1 MAKIMEIIAKETK
14 GKSYQTYKYSFDSI
28 GLPSIDYDNDEKVIQ
43 WKNQGETVEHKTYIS
58 LKDEADRIIGQTPLL
73 KYFLDGSRHVY
84 KVDDMAYGNQV
95 FPIVAGQVGVGC
107 CKRVDKIM
115 SKELFYRDLVLVLP
129 DKSDP
134 EGWDKGYFKS
144 KLQKINQSEEL
155 QRLQLE
161 FSEILTYK
169 TSKNATER
177 VKLEDLAI
185 AKVQDYMID
194 CEKKMV
200 EQLVRDKKLGQ
211 YSYLLK
217 DGSLEYMQ
225 TGREDPRSLQRIK
238 NNYRWVIGVSKSF
251 NPETIKDHTGKP
263 NANYIAELPLY
274 HRTPVAR
281 YRNSYSGDVEFAV
294 WYIRLRDK
302 RQTHTPFDGV
312 VKVEKI
318 LMDKELKYGI
328 ESDEVDL
335 ISANIL
341 NERNPTCYGTDKR
354 WANHLYPVYLTETFV
369 KSNYITT
376 NTFLHLF

>member
-58 LKDEADRIIGQTPLL
+58 LKDEADRISGQTPLL

-95 FPIVAGQVGVGC
+95 FPIIAGQVGVGC

-177 VKLEDLAI
+177 AKLEDLAI

-318 LMDKELKYGI
+318 LMDKEMKYGI

>member
-155 QRLQLE
+155 QRLRLE

-318 LMDKELKYGI
+318 LMDREMKYGI

-369 KSNYITT
+369 KSNYINT

>member
-1 MAKIMEIIAKETK
+1 MPKIMEIVAKETK
-14 GKSYQTYKYSFDSI
+14 GKSYQTFKFSFDSLGI
-28 GLPSIDYDNDEKVIQ
+28 PSIDYEHDEKIMKWQ
-43 WKNQGETVEHKTYIS
+43 DQGETVDHKTSID
-58 LKDEADRIIGQTPLL
+58 LKYEADKIMGNQSLF

-95 FPIVAGQVGVGC
+95 YPIIAGQVGVGC
-107 CKRVDKIM
+107 CKRIDKIVN
-115 SKELFYRDLVLVLP
+115 KELFYRDLVLVLP

-134 EGWDKGYFKS
+134 DGWDKGYFAS
-144 KLQKINQSEEL
+144 KLKKINQSEDL
-155 QRLQLE
+155 LKLNLS
-161 FSEILTYK
+161 FSAILTYK
-169 TSKNATER
+169 TSHGPGEK

-200 EQLVRDKKLGQ
+200 EELVREKKLGQ
-211 YSYLLK
+211 NSYLLK
-217 DGSLEYMQ
+217 DGSLEYMH
-225 TGREDPRSLQRIK
+225 TGKDDPRSLQKIK
-238 NNYRWVIGVSKSF
+238 HNYNWVVGVSKSF
-251 NPETIKDHTGKP
+251 NPETIRDHTNKP

-281 YRNSYSGDVEFAV
+281 YKNSYSGDVEFGV

-302 RQTHTPFDGV
+302 KKTHTPFDGV

-318 LMDKELKYGI
+318 LMEEEMKYGI
-328 ESDEVDL
+328 DSDIVDL
-335 ISANIL
+335 ISANII
-341 NERNPTCYGTDKR
+341 NERNPTCYGVDKR

-369 KSNYITT
+369 KSNYINT

>member
-1 MAKIMEIIAKETK
+1 MEIIAKETK

-155 QRLQLE
+155 QRLRLE

-211 YSYLLK
+211 YGYLLK

-318 LMDKELKYGI
+318 LMDREMKYGI
-328 ESDEVDL
+328 ESDDVDL

-369 KSNYITT
+369 KSNYINT

>member
-1 MAKIMEIIAKETK
+1 MPKIMEIIAKETK

-28 GLPSIDYDNDEKVIQ
+28 GIPSIDYDNDEKIIQ
-43 WKNQGETVEHKTYIS
+43 WKNQGETIEYKTYIP
-58 LKDEADRIIGQTPLL
+58 LKEEADRISEQTPLL

-95 FPIVAGQVGVGC
+95 FPIIAGQVGVGC

-169 TSKNATER
+169 TSKNATDR

-225 TGREDPRSLQRIK
+225 TGREDSRSLQRIK

-263 NANYIAELPLY
+263 NANYIAELPLH

-318 LMDKELKYGI
+318 LMDREMKYGI

-369 KSNYITT
+369 KSNYINT